1 MIFKGAIVP
10 CLNIIQMKRNEK
22 NGGGI
27 QDAEVVAEE
36 PREYANL
43 TYDSGFKIVLGTEGK
58 SEGLLM
64 ALLNR
69 FLPDAGIVE
78 LWYLPPEH
86 FGDSEDD
93 GKSVFDVYCKDRN
106 GTRYLIEM
114 QMWTQHHF
122 HKRAVYYAARSVMD
136 QAREE
141 KKYQKENLQRR
152 WDYNFA
158 PVYVICFLN
167 FPCEI
172 VGSTGVDAERHM
184 AHYVFR
190 SIESGRKLGDNVN
203 LVFIDLYRFRKQ
215 YSECKDMKERWIYSL
230 KNMHLLKEQPSGI
243 EGTELEELYRE
254 AYMAKWTPEK
264 IDKYRK
270 LMTREDEILNS
281 MREQRED
288 AYRDGMEQGIERGRE
303 QGREQGRKQ
312 ERIELAGRMIAAG
325 MDIRQ
330 IADLTGLSVDAIQE
344 VPEI

>member
-1 MIFKGAIVP
+1 
-10 CLNIIQMKRNEK
+10 MKRHEK
-22 NGGGI
+22 NDGCI

-36 PREYANL
+36 PKEYANL
-43 TYDSGFKIVLGTEGK
+43 TYDSGFKIVLGTKGK

-69 FLPDAGIVE
+69 LLPEAGIVD

-86 FGDSEDD
+86 FGDSEED
-93 GKSVFDVYCKDRN
+93 GKSVFDVYCEDRS

-114 QMWTQHHF
+114 QMWTQHYF

-141 KKYQKENLQRR
+141 RKYQKKLQRR

-167 FPCEI
+167 FPTEI
-172 VGSTGVDAERHM
+172 VGSTGADAERHT

-190 SIESGRKLGDNVN
+190 SIESGRQLGDNVN
-203 LVFIDLYRFRKQ
+203 LVFIDLYRFRKD
-215 YSECKDMKERWIYSL
+215 YEECIDMKEKWIFSL
-230 KNMHLLKEQPSGI
+230 KNMHLLKEQPAGI
-243 EGTELEELYRE
+243 EGTELEELYQE
-254 AYMAKWTPEK
+254 AYMARWAPDK

-288 AYRDGMEQGIERGRE
+288 AYREGLEQGLE
-303 QGREQGRKQ
+303 QGCRETAVRLKGLGVSG
-312 ERIELAGRMIAAG
+312 EIIAQA
-325 MDIRQ
+325 
-330 IADLTGLSVDAIQE
+330 TGLSLESVLE
-344 VPEI
+344 L

>member
-1 MIFKGAIVP
+1 M
-10 CLNIIQMKRNEK
+10 NRHEK
-22 NGGGI
+22 NDGCI

-36 PREYANL
+36 PKEYANL
-43 TYDSGFKIVLGTEGK
+43 TYDSGFKIVLGTKGK

-69 FLPDAGIVE
+69 LLPEAGIVD

-86 FGDSEDD
+86 FGDSEED
-93 GKSVFDVYCKDRN
+93 GKSVFDVYCEDRS

-114 QMWTQHHF
+114 QMWTQHYF

-141 KKYQKENLQRR
+141 RKYQKKTLQRR

-167 FPCEI
+167 FPTEI
-172 VGSTGVDAERHM
+172 VGSTGADAERHT

-190 SIESGRKLGDNVN
+190 SIESGRQLGDNVN
-203 LVFIDLYRFRKQ
+203 LVFIDLYRFRKD
-215 YSECKDMKERWIYSL
+215 YEECIDMKEKWIFSL
-230 KNMHLLKEQPSGI
+230 KNMHLLKEQPAGI
-243 EGTELEELYRE
+243 EGTELEELYQE
-254 AYMAKWTPEK
+254 AYMARWAPDK

-288 AYRDGMEQGIERGRE
+288 AYREGLE
-303 QGREQGRKQ
+303 QGREEGREEGREQ
-312 ERIELAGRMIAAG
+312 ERLELAGRMVAAG
-325 MDIRQ
+325 MDARQ
-330 IADLTGLSVDAIQE
+330 VADLTGLSADTIQK
-344 VPEI
+344 VLNTGR